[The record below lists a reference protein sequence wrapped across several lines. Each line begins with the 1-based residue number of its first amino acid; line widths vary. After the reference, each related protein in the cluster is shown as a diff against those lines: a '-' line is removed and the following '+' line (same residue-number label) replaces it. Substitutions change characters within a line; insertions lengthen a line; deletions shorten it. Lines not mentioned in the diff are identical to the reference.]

1 MKIKIIGSGSI
12 WSKCNSA
19 CYLIDDKILV
29 DIPNGICKALLN
41 QGINFRNIANVLIT
55 HFHGDHY
62 FDVPFYLLSKLK
74 SDDKKVNFYLSDE
87 GINKIKDV
95 INLAFPNTYNTIFS
109 VVDIKFITDDKFEI
123 DGYIVQKILVDHGRM
138 KPAYG
143 YVIEKDGVKIGFT
156 GDSAYCKQIEYMA
169 RYCDVLVSD
178 ASLIRGNSKH
188 MGIDNIIYLCKNYD
202 TKIVTSHM
210 DDDTRL
216 ELNKIKYSNL
226 VVGEDNMEIVCEV
239 KK

>member
-1 MKIKIIGSGSI
+1 MIDLIIWLINTINNTQNAAMMLIVSIGYMLINIYGLFNCKIIGSGSI

-109 VVDIKFITDDKFEI
+109 VVDLLLMI
-123 DGYIVQKILVDHGRM
+123 
-138 KPAYG
+138 
-143 YVIEKDGVKIGFT
+143 
-156 GDSAYCKQIEYMA
+156 
-169 RYCDVLVSD
+169 
-178 ASLIRGNSKH
+178 
-188 MGIDNIIYLCKNYD
+188 
-202 TKIVTSHM
+202 
-210 DDDTRL
+210 
-216 ELNKIKYSNL
+216 NL
-226 VVGEDNMEIVCEV
+226 R
-239 KK
+239 